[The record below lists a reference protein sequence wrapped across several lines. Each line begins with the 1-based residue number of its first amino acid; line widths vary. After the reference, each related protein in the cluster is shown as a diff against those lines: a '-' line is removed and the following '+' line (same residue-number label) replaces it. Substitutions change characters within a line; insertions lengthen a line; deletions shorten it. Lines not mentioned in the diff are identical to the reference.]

1 MDDAGKFPAKLKRG
15 VLSQDGIWNIRE
27 EQRTD
32 PENRYFG
39 DAGAR

>member
-32 PENRYFG
+32 PEKR
-39 DAGAR
+39 DIRDPGA